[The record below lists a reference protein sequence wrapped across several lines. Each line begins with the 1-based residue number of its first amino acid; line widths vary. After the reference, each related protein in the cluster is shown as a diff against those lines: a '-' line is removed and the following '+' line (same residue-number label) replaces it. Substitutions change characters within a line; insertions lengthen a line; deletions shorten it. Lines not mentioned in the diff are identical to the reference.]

1 MKRFLTL
8 LYLVLLP
15 LSAGAQFVS
24 LGDDP
29 GRVRWMSVQTRDYRV
44 LYPAGLDSLA
54 RTYAIQHQF
63 ARDGIYSGLHYLF
76 GELPSYLVGGFFS
89 HPAIRFQELG
99 MTGADKFYVGF
110 TARLGLEQW

>member
-15 LSAGAQFVS
+15 FSAGAQFVS

-29 GRVRWMSVQTRDYRV
+29 
-44 LYPAGLDSLA
+44 
-54 RTYAIQHQF
+54 
-63 ARDGIYSGLHYLF
+63 GLHYLF